1 VHHGVLDPGVEVLV
15 KPFNYAA
22 LASRVRALLDR

>member
-1 VHHGVLDPGVEVLV
+1 VHHGVLDPGVELLV

-22 LASRVRALLDR
+22 LASRVPDL